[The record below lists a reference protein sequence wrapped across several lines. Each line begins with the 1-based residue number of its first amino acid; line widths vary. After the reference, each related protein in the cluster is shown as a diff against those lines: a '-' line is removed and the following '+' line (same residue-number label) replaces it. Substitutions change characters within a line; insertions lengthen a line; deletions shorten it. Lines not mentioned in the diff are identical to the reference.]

1 MISTMNYI
9 DYRKKLGLS
18 FDDETKVEMF
28 LAKAHNFFIDE
39 IENGH
44 FITED
49 IYCSFFDDA
58 GIQRTT
64 YDEYVDSGCVA
75 RILAEKTSN
84 IKDFLY
90 YFTIWINCLNDKK
103 MQSCTQRQY
112 INAFKIWEDE
122 SNLHFTFLNDD
133 NKKFIFPEGAK
144 ELDDKLVS
152 EPLEWLKAYPPT
164 HKQFCLTL
172 KQYDDPESIRDVA
185 DNLRK
190 TLEGFLQEFFNNT
203 KILANNKS
211 EVGNYLKSKNVDS
224 ELISLFTSLLSN
236 FDQANNAVAK
246 HHDNI
251 HRNMLEFIL
260 YQTGTFIRTLIKL
273 KEDI

>member
-1 MISTMNYI
+1 MISIMNYI

-18 FDDETKVEMF
+18 FNDETKVEVF
-28 LAKAHNFFIDE
+28 LAKAHNYFVDE

-49 IYCSFFDDA
+49 IYCNFFDDA

-64 YDEYVDSGCVA
+64 YDMYVDSGCVA
-75 RILAEKTSN
+75 RILTEKTSN
-84 IKDFLY
+84 LREFLY

-112 INAFKIWEDE
+112 ITAFKSWAGE
-122 SNLHFTFLNDD
+122 SNLNFLFLKDEE
-133 NKKFIFPEGAK
+133 KLFIFPEGAK

-152 EPLEWLKAYPPT
+152 EPLKWLESYPNT

-172 KQYDDPESIRDVA
+172 KQYDSSESARDVA

-203 KILANNKS
+203 KILANNKG
-211 EVGNYLKSKNVDS
+211 EIGNYLKSKNVDG

-236 FDQANNAVAK
+236 FDQANNSVAK
-246 HHDNI
+246 HHDKIN
-251 HRNMLEFIL
+251 RNMLEFIL